1 MKLFMLVRTW
11 HYSFFFT
18 VIFVIVH
25 FTFYCSCHYSCIVF
39 VLFMAWF
46 NVLFSFYCS
55 CQYSCIVFVSLYKA
69 YESIVLG
76 RHGKT
81 GKSSRVELTCIF
93 KQGFFFFFFQLQK
106 QINDNLFREN
116 VTRIWDNLTEF
127 KVSQPPRMIGIERD
141 RERMETE
148 NLKTIYWAQFIML
161 IQYSSLCFYT
171 LLLY

>member
-11 HYSFFFT
+11 HYSFSFT
-18 VIFVIVH
+18 VIFVIVL

-39 VLFMAWF
+39 VPFMAWF

-55 CQYSCIVFVSLYKA
+55 CHYSCIVFVTLYKA

-81 GKSSRVELTCIF
+81 GKSSRVGFSRIF

-116 VTRIWDNLTEF
+116 E
-127 KVSQPPRMIGIERD
+127 
-141 RERMETE
+141 
-148 NLKTIYWAQFIML
+148 
-161 IQYSSLCFYT
+161 
-171 LLLY
+171 

>member
-18 VIFVIVH
+18 VIFVIVL

-39 VLFMAWF
+39 VPFMAWF

-55 CQYSCIVFVSLYKA
+55 CHYSCILFVTLYKA

-81 GKSSRVELTCIF
+81 GKSSRVGLSHIF
-93 KQGFFFFFFQLQK
+93 KQGFFFFFNYKNKSMTTCL
-106 QINDNLFREN
+106 
-116 VTRIWDNLTEF
+116 
-127 KVSQPPRMIGIERD
+127 
-141 RERMETE
+141 ERM
-148 NLKTIYWAQFIML
+148 NKIN
-161 IQYSSLCFYT
+161 
-171 LLLY
+171 